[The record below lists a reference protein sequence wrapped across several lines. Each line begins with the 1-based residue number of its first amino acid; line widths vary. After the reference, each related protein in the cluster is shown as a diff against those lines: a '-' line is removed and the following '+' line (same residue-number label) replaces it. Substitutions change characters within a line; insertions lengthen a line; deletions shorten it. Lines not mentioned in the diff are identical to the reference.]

1 MSTTVKHKKMSGIFI
16 LAGLFIFLL
25 YLNTGIVNA
34 KKAIDTGGMEIT
46 DGGVLKKYTD
56 VHDKNHSITIPK
68 EVTEIGDGAFRGCDK
83 IKEVKFEKPNK
94 IKSIGESA
102 FSGCKALEEF
112 TVPKNIYLL
121 QGNTFNGCT
130 KLKKVKLNGRL
141 QSIGESCFAGCKSL
155 KKIKFPDNLEYIL
168 DNAFS
173 NCEKLGTI
181 KFPDGLLYIGDSAFS
196 GCTNLQTAKK
206 NMPVCLIRLG
216 NSAFQNCTKLKEMRF
231 GVNLS
236 TLSDNIGDIKDI
248 GDLENIGSLGENCF
262 SGCTGLKKV
271 VFKNGKYKRGGK
283 LVDSKNTQG
292 IRRLGAEIFTN
303 CKSLKEVVIEDY
315 FIESIDDSIFEGCR
329 GTIVIKAPKWVIE
342 KSIKEFVERVKYND
356 LTIKYKA
363 L

>member
-1 MSTTVKHKKMSGIFI
+1 MNTVIKYRKMLIALI
-16 LAGLFIFLL
+16 LSGLFIFLL

-34 KKAIDTGGMEIT
+34 KKDIDTSGMEIT
-46 DGGVLKKYTD
+46 NSGVLIKYTD
-56 VHDKNHSITIPK
+56 TNDNNHSITIPK
-68 EVTEIGDGAFRGCDK
+68 EVKEIGEGAFQGCYR
-83 IKEVKFEKPNK
+83 ITEVKFEKPDE
-94 IKSIGESA
+94 IKSIGKSA
-102 FSGCKALEEF
+102 FSGCKALKEF
-112 TVPKNIYLL
+112 IVPKNIYILED
-121 QGNTFNGCT
+121 NTFNGCA
-130 KLKKVKLNGRL
+130 KLKQVKFNKHL

-155 KKIKFPDNLEYIL
+155 NKIKFPDNLEYIL

-173 NCEKLGTI
+173 NCESLGTI
-181 KFPDGLLYIGDSAFS
+181 KFPDGLLYIGDRAFS
-196 GCTNLQTAKK
+196 GCTNLKTAKK

-216 NSAFQNCTKLKEMRF
+216 NAAFQNCTELEEIKF

-236 TLSDNIGDIKDI
+236 TLSDNIGDIKNI
-248 GDLENIGSLGENCF
+248 GDLENIGALGENCF
-262 SGCTGLKKV
+262 SGCSNLKKV
-271 VFKNGKYKRGGK
+271 VFKNGKYKKGGR

-303 CKSLKEVVIEDY
+303 CKNLKEVVIGDY